1 MIEYTDPWPQWLVF
15 YCSHLL
21 SNEQRIELGRRIADG
36 VPFEDLDPRNA
47 LIVFD
52 PTPVE
57 AVAIEPPQRKL
68 KTPPKAQQVVIP
80 PRVVG
85 KVSQFA
91 IARITKSAGSKASLD
106 AVYIAYLQWCT
117 EIGVTP
123 AAGHRFIRS
132 FVEVCDRSGIRID
145 DGGDQVLC
153 IDVAIEG
160 PALAIAR
167 SA

>member
-1 MIEYTDPWPQWLVF
+1 MIIYTTPWPQWLVF
-15 YCSHLL
+15 YCSRLL
-21 SNEQRIELGRRIADG
+21 SHEQRIELGRRITDG

-47 LIVFD
+47 LYID
-52 PTPVE
+52 DTPPE
-57 AVAIEPPQRKL
+57 HAAIEPPQRKL

-91 IARITKSAGSKASLD
+91 IARIKKSAGSKASLD
-106 AVYIAYLQWCT
+106 AVYRAYLQWCT

-123 AAGHRFIRS
+123 AAGPRFIRS
-132 FVEVCDRSGIRID
+132 FAEVCDRSGIRID

-160 PALAIAR
+160 PELAIAR